1 MRDIEELL
9 RKDAEDFLKEL
20 DDPEQWR
27 QRFDRVIER
36 LEREGLDGPPPPDE
50 ESEDDLEPV

>member
-20 DDPEQWR
+20 DDPEQWQ

-50 ESEDDLEPV
+50 EWEDDLA